1 MDNLKINRINELA
14 KKKKSEGLTPGEL
27 AEQAVLR
34 EEYLKNI
41 RKNLKNQLDN
51 IEIVD

>member
-1 MDNLKINRINELA
+1 MDKLKINIINELA
-14 KKKKSEGLTPGEL
+14 RKKKSEGLTPYET

-34 EEYLKNI
+34 EEYLKSI
-41 RKNLKNQLDN
+41 RKNLKDQLDN